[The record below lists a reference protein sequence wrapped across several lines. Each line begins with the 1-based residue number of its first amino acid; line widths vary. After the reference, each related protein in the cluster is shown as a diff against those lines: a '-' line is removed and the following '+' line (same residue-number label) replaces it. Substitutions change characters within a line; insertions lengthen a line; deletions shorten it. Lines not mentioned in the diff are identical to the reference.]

1 MVENLNASGQAKTMT
16 EIGFAR
22 VSTTDQDLTVQLKQL
37 KKAGCKVLRSEKIT
51 GTTRDGRKELETILD
66 FVRQGD
72 QIVVTQLDRLAKDL
86 LDLQLIC
93 RSLEERGA
101 SLVVLDQNLDTST
114 AAGKA
119 FFQMLGVFAEFETN
133 IRKERQ
139 AAGIAR
145 AKAEGKYKGRKPTVR
160 PEYVKALSGNGTKV
174 ADIAKQLGCSRQAV
188 YRALEKQDA

>member
-51 GTTRDGRKELETILD
+51 GTTPDGRKELETILD

-72 QIVVTQLDRLAKDL
+72 QIFVTQLDRLAKDL

>member
-1 MVENLNASGQAKTMT
+1 MT
-16 EIGFAR
+16 KIGYAR
-22 VSTTDQDLTVQLKQL
+22 VSTTDQDLTVQLKAL
-37 KKAGCKVLRSEKIT
+37 KKAGCKVIRSEKIT
-51 GTTRDGRKELETILD
+51 GTTRNGRKELETILD
-66 FVRQGD
+66 FIRKGD
-72 QIVVTQLDRLAKDL
+72 QLVVTKLDRLARDL

-93 RSLEERGA
+93 RSLEESGA

-145 AKAEGKYKGRKPTVR
+145 AKAEGKYKGRKPSVQ
-160 PEYVKALSGNGTKV
+160 PEDVKTLSDKGMKV
-174 ADIAKQLGCSRQAV
+174 ADIAKQLGCSRQVV
-188 YRALEKQDA
+188 YRALEKENA